1 MAQRRG
7 DLAASED
14 GVIVRAATAGDMP
27 AVGRLGALLIRTHHA
42 FDARRFIADTDD
54 SADGY
59 AWFLGT
65 QLKKRDAV
73 VLVAEVQGQILGYTY
88 ATVEDE
94 DWMSL
99 RGPAGVLH
107 DIVVDPDHRGR
118 GIGQRLLDAALGFV
132 KSRGSPQVVLFSAFG
147 NEAAHRMFERAGF
160 RRTMVEMTK
169 EL

>member
-7 DLAASED
+7 HLAASTD

-42 FDARRFIADTDD
+42 FDARRFIADRDD

-73 VLVAEVQGQILGYTY
+73 VLVAEVRGQILGYTY
-88 ATVEDE
+88 ATVDEE

-99 RGPAGVLH
+99 RGRAGVLH

-118 GIGQRLLDAALGFV
+118 GIGQRLLDAALDFV